1 MKRIK
6 PYLILLLC
14 ILILGGILRW
24 VGMTHDMTDDGK
36 MAGYWHP
43 NEDGLIRHSL
53 ETFRPPLLDHQYW
66 GYPSL
71 HMYLLASLDLIHY
84 GINAL
89 VSIRIQDL
97 YPTNLKRFWR
107 DPKSS
112 FFLKT
117 AKQFYLDHEK
127 SFYLIARIVSWLAG
141 MATLLLLYRMGAH
154 IFDDRVALAATL
166 FLACYQQHVEQCH
179 YGTVDSL
186 FTLLCL
192 LAVLSCYRAF
202 VTTSRKDFL
211 LAGLFVGLATAEKYN
226 AFVLGFTLLS
236 AFFLARGHDGRH
248 PPVRNLLASLAVCIG
263 IFFLVNFYIFIDPEV
278 VVGLFKRNLQIVAY
292 GETTPVEFVKGI
304 QENYWALKSFGLN
317 PVFLLSIP
325 GALLFLIKNPR
336 SGIVLLSFPLTFFIL
351 MSSFHLRCPYYLLP
365 MIPIIML
372 FAAQGLYQ
380 LSGWLLPKK
389 VHHIVF
395 PLLAVYVAW
404 ISLQE
409 TTSFL
414 NALRKL
420 DTRQIATEWI
430 NHNLPKGSRVVVEG
444 NKQYGPS
451 LSKRDFVLHNRT
463 AQTHYRWDSL
473 TKCRNGG
480 IEYFVASEEMR
491 NHVAMG
497 WMPSSRI
504 YQELPEDPDVELL
517 KTFEAFHYPQTFLN
531 PTIWLYRIH
540 PQKEGDATS
549 PRGEGPDPSHPDG
562 SPASKLL
569 PAVKSKNRNGPMVY
583 IPEGSFLMGT
593 DPNDPIREPSQ
604 KALQPVHVPAFWI
617 DKYPFPNHPGEFPKT
632 NVDWFEARTLCTSLG
647 KRLCTEEEWEK
658 ACKGPHNHRYPYGN
672 SYQEGTCNVT
682 GNYMDDWYQP
692 VGRYGSCVSG
702 YGVADMSGNI
712 NEWTRSSWTMEDVHT
727 YGTRVNKMPLGW
739 TKKSHTYLPILK
751 GGDWGMEDYELSCSS
766 RNHILPPEE
775 KTNDAG
781 FRCCMD
787 GEKENDPGN
796 NDATLLEDRDMCYK

>member
-6 PYLILLLC
+6 PHLILLLC

-24 VGMTHDMTDDGK
+24 AGMTHDMTDDGR

-71 HMYLLASLDLIHY
+71 HMYLLASLDLLYY
-84 GINAL
+84 GVNTLI
-89 VSIRIQDL
+89 SIRIQDL
-97 YPTNLKRFWR
+97 YPTNLKKLWQ

-127 SFYLIARIVSWLAG
+127 SFYLLARIVSWVAG
-141 MATLLLLYRMGAH
+141 MATLFLLYRMGTQVLDIRA
-154 IFDDRVALAATL
+154 ALAAAL

-179 YGTVDSL
+179 YGTVDTL
-186 FTLLCL
+186 FTFLCL
-192 LAVLSCYRAF
+192 LAVSSCYRAF
-202 VTTSRKDFL
+202 VTASRKDFL

-226 AFVLGFTLLS
+226 AFILGFTLLL
-236 AFFLARGHDGRH
+236 AFFLARDREGRH
-248 PPVRNLLASLAVCIG
+248 PPVRNLFASLAVCVG
-263 IFFLVNFYIFIDPEV
+263 VFFLVNFYIFIDPEV
-278 VVGLFKRNLQIVAY
+278 VIGLFKRNLQIVAY
-292 GETTPVEFVKGI
+292 GETTPVDLATGI
-304 QENYWALKSFGLN
+304 QENYWALKSFGLG

-325 GALLFLIKNPR
+325 GALLFLVKNLR
-336 SGIVLLSFPLTFFIL
+336 GGIVLLSFPITFFFL

-372 FAAQGLYQ
+372 LAAQGLLQ

-389 VHHIVF
+389 VHRIVF

-414 NALRKL
+414 SALRNM

-430 NHNLPKGSRVVVEG
+430 YQNLPKGSKLVVEG
-444 NKQYGPS
+444 NEQFGPS
-451 LSKRDFVLHNRT
+451 LSEEDFVMHNRT
-463 AQTHYRWDSL
+463 ASTHYRWNSL
-473 TKCRNGG
+473 AKCRRGG
-480 IEYFVASEEMR
+480 IEYFIASEEMK
-491 NHVAMG
+491 NNVAMG
-497 WMPSSRI
+497 WIPPSGI
-504 YQELPEDPDVELL
+504 YQELTEDPDVELL
-517 KTFEAFHYPQTFLN
+517 KTFKEFHYEQTFLN

-540 PQKEGDATS
+540 PPKKASGTR
-549 PRGEGPDPSHPDG
+549 PRGEGSLVSHPDA
-562 SPASKLL
+562 SPASEPL
-569 PAVKSKNRNGPMVY
+569 PSIKSTDLNGPMIY
-583 IPEGSFLMGT
+583 IPDGTFLMGT
-593 DPNDPIREPSQ
+593 DPDDPIREPSQ
-604 KALQPVHVPAFWI
+604 KDLQPVHVPAFWI
-617 DKYPFPNHPGEFPKT
+617 DKYPFPNQRGEFPKT
-632 NVDWFEARTLCTSLG
+632 NIDWFEARTLCTSLG

-658 ACKGPHNHRYPYGN
+658 ACKGPDNHRYPYGD
-672 SYQEGTCNVT
+672 SFQEGTCFVT

-692 VGRYGSCVSG
+692 MGRYSSCVSG
-702 YGVADMSGNI
+702 YGVAEMSGNI
-712 NEWTRSSWTMEDVHT
+712 NEWTGSSWTREDVRT

-739 TKKSHTYLPILK
+739 AKKSHTYLPILK
-751 GGDWGMEDYELSCSS
+751 GGDWGMQDYELSCSS
-766 RNHILPPEE
+766 RNHILPPEV
-775 KTNDAG
+775 KTNDVG

-787 GEKENDPGN
+787 AEQDPGN
-796 NDATLLEDRDMCYK
+796 NHATHIEDRDMIQR